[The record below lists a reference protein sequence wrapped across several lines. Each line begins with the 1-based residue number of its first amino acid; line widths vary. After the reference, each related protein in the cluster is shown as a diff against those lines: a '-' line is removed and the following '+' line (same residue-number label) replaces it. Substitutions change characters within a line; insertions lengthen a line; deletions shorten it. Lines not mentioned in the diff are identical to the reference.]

1 MGKNTLLGFSGLGW
15 LGAGVTDGFEPSA
28 GFDVS
33 LEMSF
38 AAGASDFL
46 SAALT
51 SGLDVG
57 LVSDI
62 AFTLGVAAVAAGS
75 DLGPLSLGA
84 ASFGAVSGLAA
95 DAADTVASFVV
106 FAAAEGVTVSLVAT
120 SLGAGEVS
128 LTDFEALVVSA
139 AVLGL
144 AAATDA
150 REAAFCVGLSPSVLG
165 VFAFATLKTFPILT
179 YRQLFFQS

>member
-1 MGKNTLLGFSGLGW
+1 MW
-15 LGAGVTDGFEPSA
+15 
-28 GFDVS
+28 
-33 LEMSF
+33 
-38 AAGASDFL
+38 
-46 SAALT
+46 
-51 SGLDVG
+51 

-106 FAAAEGVTVSLVAT
+106 FAAAEGVAVSLVAT

-128 LTDFEALVVSA
+128 LTDFEALVVFA
-139 AVLGL
+139 AVFGAVLGL